1 MDKGTAREVFLH
13 NFRRL
18 IAFDN
23 RPQSDFAKYMNVDNS
38 AVTNWKTG
46 KNVPRID
53 KMWKIAEWFNVDEAE
68 LTQTQ
73 TQTQTHTELK
83 EVPKGAVSISSLIND
98 LFTDRPDVQE
108 LLRKG
113 AYQTEGGI
121 LIGKKLDDLSPFAKE
136 HIRNTLLLVL
146 KSEGLIA

>member
-23 RPQSDFAKYMNVDNS
+23 RPQSDFAKYMDVNPATITD
-38 AVTNWKTG
+38 WKKG
-46 KNVPRID
+46 KSVPRID

-73 TQTQTHTELK
+73 TQTQTHTQTHTELK

-121 LIGKKLDDLSPFAKE
+121 LIGKKLDDLSPFA
-136 HIRNTLLLVL
+136 
-146 KSEGLIA
+146 

>member
-23 RPQSDFAKYMNVDNS
+23 RPQSDFAKYMDVNPATITD
-38 AVTNWKTG
+38 WKKG
-46 KNVPRID
+46 KSVPRID

-73 TQTQTHTELK
+73 TQTRTQAQTRTQTHTELK
-83 EVPKGAVSISSLIND
+83 EVPKGTVSISSLIND

-121 LIGKKLDDLSPFAKE
+121 LIDKKSSSKYKTF
-136 HIRNTLLLVL
+136 
-146 KSEGLIA
+146 

>member
-1 MDKGTAREVFLH
+1 MNKSTARETFCRNL
-13 NFRRL
+13 RRL
-18 IAFDN
+18 LALDN

-53 KMWKIAEWFNVDEAE
+53 KMRKITEWFDVDEAE
-68 LTQTQ
+68 LTQSYA
-73 TQTQTHTELK
+73 ELK
-83 EVPKGAVSISSLIND
+83 EVSKRAVSISSLIND

-113 AYQTEGGI
+113 VYQTEGGI
-121 LIGKKLDDLSPFAKE
+121 LIGKKLDDLSAFAKE

>member
-23 RPQSDFAKYMNVDNS
+23 RPQSDFAKYMDVNPATITDWKKGKS
-38 AVTNWKTG
+38 A
-46 KNVPRID
+46 PRID
-53 KMWKIAEWFNVDEAE
+53 KKWKIAEWFNVDEAE
-68 LTQTQ
+68 LTQSR
-73 TQTQTHTELK
+73 TELK
-83 EVPKGAVSISSLIND
+83 EVPKGTVSVSSLIND

-113 AYQTEGGI
+113 
-121 LIGKKLDDLSPFAKE
+121 P
-136 HIRNTLLLVL
+136 IRLRVVY
-146 KSEGLIA
+146 

>member
-23 RPQSDFAKYMNVDNS
+23 
-38 AVTNWKTG
+38 
-46 KNVPRID
+46 
-53 KMWKIAEWFNVDEAE
+53 
-68 LTQTQ
+68 
-73 TQTQTHTELK
+73 
-83 EVPKGAVSISSLIND
+83 
-98 LFTDRPDVQE
+98 RPDVQE

-121 LIGKKLDDLSPFAKE
+121 LIGKKLDDLSPFAKG